1 MLLCGLNLMQIED
14 KSDIKGKNYPVPDNR
29 YESKSSL
36 SPVESGK

>member
-1 MLLCGLNLMQIED
+1 MQIED
-14 KSDIKGKNYPVPDNR
+14 KFDIKGKNYPIADNI